1 MDGVSGNLAAAGL
14 QKVYSSKAPV
24 ELSRLTEISLYRAEL
39 SCPKAITGATT
50 LLPIAELRIS
60 QDGFRK

>member
-1 MDGVSGNLAAAGL
+1 MAFPEIL
-14 QKVYSSKAPV
+14 QQLVCKRYIIKNPI
-24 ELSRLTEISLYRAEL
+24 ELLRLTEISLYHAEL
-39 SCPKAITGATT
+39 SCPKAIEATT